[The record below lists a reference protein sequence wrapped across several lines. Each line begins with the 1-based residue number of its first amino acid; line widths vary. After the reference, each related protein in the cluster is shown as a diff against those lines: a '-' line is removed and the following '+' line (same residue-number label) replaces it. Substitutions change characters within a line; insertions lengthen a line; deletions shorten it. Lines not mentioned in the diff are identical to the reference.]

1 MPILGF
7 VKSSHPCN
15 LTVYSLKTETA
26 IHVWRFGSPIIKF
39 KSSIKNPSNKAVVLL
54 REGLLQVI
62 NLKSMSQE
70 VIIPTHFIQSNLLN
84 KPRTEIDLNLV
95 SNNLPKNFDCCLTL
109 YAYIHKQIN

>member
-1 MPILGF
+1 MDEINSSDDSQYGGVYEGHLPILGF

-54 REGLLQVI
+54 REGLL
-62 NLKSMSQE
+62 
-70 VIIPTHFIQSNLLN
+70 
-84 KPRTEIDLNLV
+84 
-95 SNNLPKNFDCCLTL
+95 
-109 YAYIHKQIN
+109 